1 MTLDK
6 FSLPYKRGG
15 LTWSQVDFMFSH
27 SVKAKANEYK
37 IIGAFHGINLDAD
50 SNVPED
56 QLPPDVKNP
65 KHFVFGDPAAY
76 DKMSEADKEELTQKM
91 MSHHKDWSS
100 SSGMGKGV

>member
-1 MTLDK
+1 MFDKDITLINK
-6 FSLPYKRGG
+6 WFNKS
-15 LTWSQVDFMFSH
+15 T
-27 SVKAKANEYK
+27 KANEYK

-76 DKMSEADKEELTQKM
+76 DKMSEADKEELM
-91 MSHHKDWSS
+91 RMSQLRE
-100 SSGMGKGV
+100 